1 MKPKNYDTGES
12 DYEKVQKSDKL
23 NTEQFMEVLKTIRPE
38 IWVLADIID
47 QTGINPFILW
57 KVAYH
62 LNNIAIGNKYG
73 QVNVH
78 VEKGVVTFIRGE
90 ESDRIN
96 MELIAKDKE

>member
-1 MKPKNYDTGES
+1 MPKKYDTGES
-12 DYEKVQKSDKL
+12 DFELAKKQGEE
-23 NTEQFMEVLKTIRPE
+23 NTKKFMDALKQVRPE

-47 QTGINPFILW
+47 QTGLNPFILW

-62 LNNIAIGNKYG
+62 LNNIAMGNKYG

-90 ESDRIN
+90 ESDRVN
-96 MELIAKDKE
+96 MALIGKDKE